1 LNVRKREIEKALTN
15 LKKAIVVG
23 GEIYTKY
30 AKEDEIF
37 KAIQNDPRFIEILSE
52 GSIESYF

>member
-15 LKKAIVVG
+15 LILVG
-23 GEIYTKY
+23 AEIYTKY

-52 GSIESYF
+52 GSIES